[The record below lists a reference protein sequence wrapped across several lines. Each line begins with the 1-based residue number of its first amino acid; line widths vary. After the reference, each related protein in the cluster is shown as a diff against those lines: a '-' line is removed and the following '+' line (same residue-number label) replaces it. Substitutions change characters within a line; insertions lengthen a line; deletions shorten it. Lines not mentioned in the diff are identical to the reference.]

1 MKTSDTKVLRLIAI
15 FKLLKAALLIAVCAG
30 ALRLVHTDVTTL
42 VEKWV
47 ARFGLNP
54 GSRYVGHV
62 IVEAASLTPNRIKD
76 LAVGSFLYSA
86 LFLTEG
92 IGLWLAKHWAVWF
105 STIITSSLV
114 PLEVREIYRHAS
126 SAKVLV
132 LVINIAVVGFLI
144 YRIRSQRTNK

>member
-62 IVEAASLTPNRIKD
+62 ILEAASLTPNRIKD
-76 LAVGSFLYSA
+76 LAIGSFLYAA

-114 PLEVREIYRHAS
+114 PLEVREIYRHAT

-132 LVINIAVVGFLI
+132 LVTNIAVVGFLI

>member
-30 ALRLVHTDVTTL
+30 ALRLVHTDVTAL

-62 IVEAASLTPNRIKD
+62 ILEAASLTPNRIKD
-76 LAVGSFLYSA
+76 LAVGSFLYAA

-114 PLEVREIYRHAS
+114 PLEVREIYRHAT

-132 LVINIAVVGFLI
+132 LVTNIAVVGFLI

>member
-62 IVEAASLTPNRIKD
+62 ILEAASLTPNRIKD
-76 LAVGSFLYSA
+76 LAAGSFLYAA

>member
-15 FKLLKAALLIAVCAG
+15 FKLLKAALLIAVCVG

-76 LAVGSFLYSA
+76 LAVGSFLYA
-86 LFLTEG
+86 VLFLTEG

-105 STIITSSLV
+105 STIVTSSLV
-114 PLEVREIYRHAS
+114 PLEVREIYRHPTWP
-126 SAKVLV
+126 KFLV
-132 LVINIAVVGFLI
+132 LVINIAVVGFFI
-144 YRIRSQRTNK
+144 YRIRSQRTD

>member
-15 FKLLKAALLIAVCAG
+15 FKLLKAALLIAVCVG

-47 ARFGLNP
+47 AKFGLNP

-76 LAVGSFLYSA
+76 LAVGSFLYAA

-92 IGLWLAKHWAVWF
+92 IGLWLAEHWAVWF

-114 PLEVREIYRHAS
+114 PLEVREICRHCTRLRQKSWS
-126 SAKVLV
+126 S
-132 LVINIAVVGFLI
+132 
-144 YRIRSQRTNK
+144 

>member
-1 MKTSDTKVLRLIAI
+1 MKTADTKLLRLIAL
-15 FKLLKAALLIAVCAG
+15 FKLLKAALLITVGVG

-42 VEKWV
+42 VEEWV

-54 GSRYVGHV
+54 GSRYVGR
-62 IVEAASLTPNRIKD
+62 IVLEAASLTPNRIKD
-76 LAVGSFLYSA
+76 LGVGSLLYAA

-92 IGLWLAKHWAVWF
+92 IGLWLTKRWAVWF

-114 PLEVREIYRHAS
+114 PLEVHEICRHPTS
-126 SAKVLV
+126 TKVLV

-144 YRIRSQRTNK
+144 YRLRSQRTNK

>member
-1 MKTSDTKVLRLIAI
+1 MKTSDNKVLRLIAI
-15 FKLLKAALLIAVCAG
+15 FKLLKATLLIAVCVG

-54 GSRYVGHV
+54 GSRYVGHL
-62 IVEAASLTPNRIKD
+62 ILEAASLTPNRIKD
-76 LAVGSFLYSA
+76 LAVGSFLYAA

-114 PLEVREIYRHAS
+114 PLEVREIYRHAT

-132 LVINIAVVGFLI
+132 LAINIAVVGFLI
-144 YRIRSQRTNK
+144 YRIRSQRINK